1 MEPQLKNKAKC
12 LRCEEIIESES
23 RHDMQQ
29 CECGAI
35 FIDGGQNY
43 WRYGGDMTYFERIRE
58 EVITNAPKA
67 RKTRGKGRKTREQKL
82 LEKVQAQA
90 TRLADALNTDY
101 FE

>member
-12 LRCEEIIESES
+12 LRCEGIIESES
-23 RHDMQQ
+23 LHDMQQ

-35 FIDGGQNY
+35 FIDGGKDY

-58 EVITNAPKA
+58 EVIQNAPKA
-67 RKTRGKGRKTREQKL
+67 RRTRGKGRKTRAQKL
-82 LEKVQAQA
+82 LEEMQA
-90 TRLADALNTDY
+90 TRLADMLNTDY

>member
-12 LRCEEIIESES
+12 LRCEGIIESES
-23 RHDMQQ
+23 IHDMQQ

-35 FIDGGQNY
+35 FIDGGQDY

-58 EVITNAPKA
+58 EVIKNAPKA
-67 RKTRGKGRKTREQKL
+67 RRTRGKGRKTREQKL
-82 LEKVQAQA
+82 LEEEQA

>member
-12 LRCEEIIESES
+12 LRCEGIIESES

-35 FIDGGQNY
+35 FVDGGPQY
-43 WRYGGDMTYFERIRE
+43 WRFGGDMTYFERIRE
-58 EVITNAPKA
+58 EVIENAPKV
-67 RKTRGKGRKTREQKL
+67 RRTRGKGRKTREQKL
-82 LEKVQAQA
+82 LEEEQA
-90 TRLADALNTDY
+90 TKLAYALNTDY

>member
-35 FIDGGQNY
+35 FIDGGLQY
-43 WRYGGDMTYFERIRE
+43 WRFGGDMTYFERIRE
-58 EVITNAPKA
+58 EVIENAPKV
-67 RKTRGKGRKTREQKL
+67 RRTRGKGRKTREQRL
-82 LEKVQAQA
+82 LEQEQA
-90 TRLADALNTDY
+90 TKFAEALNTDY
-101 FE
+101 LE

>member
-35 FIDGGQNY
+35 FIDGGLQY
-43 WRYGGDMTYFERIRE
+43 WRFGGDMTYFERIRE
-58 EVITNAPKA
+58 EVIENAPKI
-67 RKTRGKGRKTREQKL
+67 RRTRGKGRKTREQRL
-82 LEKVQAQA
+82 LEQEQA
-90 TRLADALNTDY
+90 TKFAEALNTDY
-101 FE
+101 LE